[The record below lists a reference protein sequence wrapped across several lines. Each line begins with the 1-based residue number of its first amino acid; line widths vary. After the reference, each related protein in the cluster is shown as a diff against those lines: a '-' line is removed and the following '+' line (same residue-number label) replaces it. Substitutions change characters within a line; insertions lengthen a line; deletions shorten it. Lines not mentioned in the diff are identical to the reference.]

1 MNNLLK
7 LGLIDQ
13 ESRLTSA
20 GLILLNALIIE
31 HAPSVM
37 EEIESPQWE
46 HVECYDVRPE
56 EEEQWEKENKSLC
69 IHGCNEGVME
79 LKPVRFYNEKNGVKI
94 LEKSEDLV
102 ISMVDENSNSE
113 AYINLMDKKDI
124 IKLRDYL
131 TKFIEKEEFW
141 SVQS

>member
-13 ESRLTSA
+13 ESKLTNA
-20 GLILLNALIIE
+20 GFILLSTIASKHAPIIE
-31 HAPSVM
+31 K
-37 EEIESPQWE
+37 EDETPQWE
-46 HVECYDVRPE
+46 YVKCYDIAPE
-56 EEEQWEKENKSLC
+56 EEERWEEEHKGIC
-69 IHGCNEGVME
+69 IHGGNEGVME
-79 LKPVRFYNEKNGVKI
+79 LKPIRFYTTKNGQKI
-94 LEKSEDLV
+94 WEDFEDLV

-113 AYINLMDKKDI
+113 AYINLTDKKDI

-131 TKFIEKEEFW
+131 TKFIEKDEFW